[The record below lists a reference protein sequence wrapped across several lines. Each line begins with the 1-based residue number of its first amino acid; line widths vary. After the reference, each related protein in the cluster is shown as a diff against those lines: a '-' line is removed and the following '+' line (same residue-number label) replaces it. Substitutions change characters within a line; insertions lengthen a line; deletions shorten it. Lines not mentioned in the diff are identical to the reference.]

1 MTKTRIRAAA
11 ADDWPAIWRFMRPI
25 VAAGET
31 FAWER
36 DIAEA
41 EARARWCHEPPGRT
55 FVAVDEL
62 GRVVGTAESE
72 RNHGGPGAHVATAS
86 FMVDTDHQRRGI
98 GRALCAHLLERARAD
113 GYRAIQFNAVAETN
127 TPRSH
132 SGAPSASTSSPPS
145 PKRSTTRPRAP
156 SASTS
161 CIGASDA
168 HGALLRRLEHLGLR
182 PGHTTPPS
190 TRAALAGVPPG
201 RARRG
206 LARRRGRAERTH
218 HHARQPARAR
228 QERTHL
234 PRPLPRLART
244 PGLCRHLPRHQR
256 PRQALR
262 DDRNRVHKLKRV
274 PNLGDLQEG
283 RISASHASRCNAAPS
298 GGGDRSRS
306 RVV

>member
-86 FMVDTDHQRRGI
+86 FMVDPDHQGKGV
-98 GRALCAHLLERARAD
+98 GRALCAHVLETARAD

-127 TPRSH
+127 TAAVALWRSFGFDVLATVPEAFDH
-132 SGAPSASTSSPPS
+132 PSAGPVGLH
-145 PKRSTTRPRAP
+145 
-156 SASTS
+156 
-161 CIGASDA
+161 IM
-168 HGALLRRLEHLGLR
+168 HRRL
-182 PGHTTPPS
+182 
-190 TRAALAGVPPG
+190 
-201 RARRG
+201 
-206 LARRRGRAERTH
+206 
-218 HHARQPARAR
+218 
-228 QERTHL
+228 
-234 PRPLPRLART
+234 
-244 PGLCRHLPRHQR
+244 
-256 PRQALR
+256 
-262 DDRNRVHKLKRV
+262 
-274 PNLGDLQEG
+274 
-283 RISASHASRCNAAPS
+283 
-298 GGGDRSRS
+298 
-306 RVV
+306 